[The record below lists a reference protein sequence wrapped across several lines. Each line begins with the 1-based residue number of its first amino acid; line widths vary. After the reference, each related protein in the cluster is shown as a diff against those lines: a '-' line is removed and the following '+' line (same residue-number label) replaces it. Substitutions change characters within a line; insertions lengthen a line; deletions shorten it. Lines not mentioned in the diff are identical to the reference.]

1 MIHDAMSISNTLLIL
16 QLEKELHV
24 SKEDRIRNSNELQEI
39 LERNPVFRLAFGITS
54 MKLRREQTC

>member
-1 MIHDAMSISNTLLIL
+1 MSISNTLLIL

-24 SKEDRIRNSNELQEI
+24 SKEYRIRNSNELQEI
-39 LERNPVFRLAFGITS
+39 LERNPVFRLAFAITS

>member
-1 MIHDAMSISNTLLIL
+1 MIHDTMSISNTLLIL

-24 SKEDRIRNSNELQEI
+24 SKEDRIRNPNELQEI
-39 LERNPVFRLAFGITS
+39 LEWNPVFRFAFGITS